1 MSTKYLIKNASI
13 STFWRALG
21 IVSGAVLDAVILAR
35 FGLGKETDA
44 LFASLA
50 IPTLI
55 TSALEL
61 QAPKILIPAFT
72 RCTEDE
78 GSEAASELVSTLIS
92 TFAAILFVGVLLLST
107 FAHWLI
113 RIQAPG
119 FQAGAL
125 HLGIR
130 LFLILAWLTFFQGVA
145 PILQSFL
152 YSRHRFL
159 VPSLGKF
166 MTTFPAIVVVTLY
179 HEKLGIYSV
188 AAGMVFGS
196 LLQLLFLATT
206 ARTHGLNWRLR
217 WRPTEPKV
225 REIVKNFGHPM
236 LGHILSESKMFV
248 ENFMASLLGGGSL
261 SVLRYASRIVE
272 AISGVLLGG
281 IVTSSLPLISAYASE
296 KNLVEMKKSVRDAIR
311 LIAFLSLPISCWL
324 IFAGQPMIVLLFQR
338 GRFSGVDAAHTAM
351 LIALLTPYVIF
362 GRLIGI
368 TQTPFYAKLDTK
380 TPLLSVILFFG
391 LYATTVALLTRTIG
405 IYGFPIASSFASV
418 MTAVTMSALLH
429 RTFGPL
435 GWKLLKKF
443 GMQMTVV
450 MALTICAFAIGQ
462 LIGGQ
467 FLSESLAAKLVRF
480 LVPTALGFTAFLGAA
495 FSFRMLGRRHLDALV
510 SRSV

>member
-1 MSTKYLIKNASI
+1 
-13 STFWRALG
+13 
-21 IVSGAVLDAVILAR
+21 
-35 FGLGKETDA
+35 
-44 LFASLA
+44 
-50 IPTLI
+50 
-55 TSALEL
+55 
-61 QAPKILIPAFT
+61 
-72 RCTEDE
+72 
-78 GSEAASELVSTLIS
+78 
-92 TFAAILFVGVLLLST
+92 
-107 FAHWLI
+107 
-113 RIQAPG
+113 
-119 FQAGAL
+119 
-125 HLGIR
+125 
-130 LFLILAWLTFFQGVA
+130 
-145 PILQSFL
+145 
-152 YSRHRFL
+152 
-159 VPSLGKF
+159 
-166 MTTFPAIVVVTLY
+166 
-179 HEKLGIYSV
+179 
-188 AAGMVFGS
+188 MVFGS
-196 LLQLLFLATT
+196 LLQFLFLATT
-206 ARTHGLNWRLR
+206 ARTHGLKWRLR
-217 WRPTEPKV
+217 WRPTDPKI

-236 LGHILSESKMFV
+236 LGHVLSESKMFV
-248 ENFMASLLGGGSL
+248 ENFLASLLGGGSL

-281 IVTSSLPLISAYASE
+281 IVTSSLPLISAYAAE

-338 GRFSGVDAAHTAM
+338 GRFSSVDAAHTAM

-435 GWKLLKKF
+435 GWKLLKRF

-450 MALTICAFAIGQ
+450 MGLTICAFTIGH

-467 FLSESLAAKLVRF
+467 FLSESLAAKFVRF
-480 LVPTALGFTAFLGAA
+480 MVPTAIGFTAFLGAA
-495 FSFRMLGRRHLDALV
+495 FSFRLLGRRHLDALV